1 MPEIMEL
8 RKTIAV
14 LVLALSILE
23 VQAQQGVPP
32 VKVMDLNKVETVV
45 YNITSSSSTSCMSP
59 DFPVLRGGSRKDV
72 NFNDLTWLTVR
83 HDIPTDNDAYIT
95 VELTSRNG
103 QTETLEMIKSIRFTG
118 RTDSGD
124 FSIQVKDINT
134 LQVMHGPA

>member
-1 MPEIMEL
+1 MI
-8 RKTIAV
+8 
-14 LVLALSILE
+14 LALSILE

-72 NFNDLTWLTVR
+72 NFNDLAWLTVR